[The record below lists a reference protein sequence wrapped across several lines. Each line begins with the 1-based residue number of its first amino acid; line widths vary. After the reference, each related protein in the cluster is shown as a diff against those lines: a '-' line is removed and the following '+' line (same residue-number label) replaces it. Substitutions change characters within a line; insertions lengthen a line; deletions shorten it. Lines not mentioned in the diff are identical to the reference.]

1 MNNLKHVLTTKDFL
15 ATGNTFEILKNPET
29 GILETHPKPTLAEL
43 PKYYDSQEYISHN
56 QKSLG
61 IISFCYKQV
70 RSISTKR
77 KIKICTKHIKGMSLK
92 KRARILDVGCG
103 TGHFLAK
110 CLEKGWTVKGI
121 ENNMNARNALP
132 SKISKDVVERVEPLI
147 DQPEKFDVITMWHS
161 LEHLYDLN
169 AAIQDMKKLLNPKGV
184 ILVACPNHKSFDASF
199 YKENWAAYD
208 VPRHLWHFDKN
219 AMKDLFSTHNFQ
231 LTETLPMHWD
241 SFFVSILSEKTLCN
255 NLFFLRG
262 FFVGLISNVRAVFSG
277 QYSSLIYVLNIK
289 RKTK

>member
-56 QKSLG
+56 QKPLG
-61 IISFCYKQV
+61 VISFCYKQV

-132 SKISKDVVERVEPLI
+132 SKISKDVVERFEPLI

-169 AAIQDMKKLLNPKGV
+169 AAIQDMKKLLKPKGV

>member
-15 ATGNTFEILKNPET
+15 VTGNTFHIVKNLET

-70 RSISTKR
+70 RSVSTKR
-77 KIKICTKHIKGMSLK
+77 KIKICAKELKKMSLK
-92 KRARILDVGCG
+92 KRARVLDVGCG
-103 TGHFLAK
+103 TGYFLAK
-110 CLEKGWTVKGI
+110 CLEKGWSVKGV
-121 ENNMNARNALP
+121 ENNINARNVLP
-132 SKISKDVVERVEPLI
+132 AIIFKDIVDGLKPLI
-147 DQPEKFDVITMWHS
+147 YQSEKFDLITMWHS
-161 LEHLYDLN
+161 LEHLHDLKVV
-169 AAIQDMKKLLNPKGV
+169 IQDMKKLLSPTGV

-208 VPRHLWHFDKN
+208 APRHLWHFDKK
-219 AMKDLFSTHNFQ
+219 AMKALFLTHNFQ
-231 LTETLPMHWD
+231 LTETLPMLWD
-241 SFFVSILSEKTLCN
+241 SFFVSILSEKTLRN

-262 FFVGLISNVRAVFSG
+262 LLVGLISNVKALFSG
-277 QYSSLIYVLNIK
+277 QYSSLIYVLKTK
-289 RKTK
+289 RKIK